1 MLRASVEA
9 KQQQVDLRAITDGA
23 RDGAV
28 GIVHAAELLAF
39 AEAAVRGD
47 PSAIGRALSALRA
60 KAGSA
65 AVVDAA
71 GVVGNFERM
80 TRIADGTGIPLDAP
94 VQLASEDFRGELGF
108 SEFPSSRN
116 TPSPPAWRRLLAP
129 VLARGARLALRKLL
143 ARSGRA
149 GHET

>member
-9 KQQQVDLRAITDGA
+9 KQQAVDLRAITEGA
-23 RDGAV
+23 HDDAV
-28 GIVHAAELLAF
+28 GVLHAAELSAL
-39 AEAAVRGD
+39 AEAVILGGEKEIEHA
-47 PSAIGRALSALRA
+47 RAALRA

-71 GVVGNFERM
+71 GVIGNFERM

-94 VQLASEDFRGELGF
+94 VQLASEDFRGELGLAG
-108 SEFPSSRN
+108 FPSSSN
-116 TPSPPAWRRLLAP
+116 TPPPPAWRRLLAP
-129 VLARGARLALRKLL
+129 LLGRGARVAMRRFL
-143 ARSGRA
+143 ARPRGA

>member
-9 KQQQVDLRAITDGA
+9 KQRQVDLRAITEGA
-23 RDGAV
+23 RDDTV
-28 GIVHAAELLAF
+28 GVVHAAELSAL

-47 PSAIGRALSALRA
+47 PRAIERARSALRA

-71 GVVGNFERM
+71 GVIGNFERM

-94 VQLASEDFRGELGF
+94 VQLASEDFRGELGL
-108 SEFPSSRN
+108 SGLASAGN
-116 TPSPPAWRRLLAP
+116 TPAPPAWRRLLAP
-129 VLARGARLALRKLL
+129 VLGRGARLAVRKLL
-143 ARSGRA
+143 VRGGRG
-149 GHET
+149 GHTT